1 MKHCQNGHWIPLLFI
16 NKRKRPNFM
25 KDNERPKSQKKGG
38 KSGEFSSTFA
48 KEEKPVLLLL

>member
-1 MKHCQNGHWIPLLFI
+1 MKHCQNDHWIPLLFI

-38 KSGEFSSTFA
+38 KSGEFSSAFA
-48 KEEKPVLLLL
+48 KEEKPVL